1 MPPRPYSDDLS
12 DTDLVRAETGLPAP
26 RLWRSRSNRVVAGVI
41 GGLAEKF
48 GLAALPLRILY
59 GALTVFSMGLLVIPY
74 AAIWAVTQ
82 PHGPARP
89 TPRFWRRSSRKVVA
103 GVLGGLADK
112 FGVPSIVTRVLFSAM
127 TAFTM
132 FLPGIGLYLV
142 LWALMPSVDSAEEPD
157 I

>member
-1 MPPRPYSDDLS
+1 
-12 DTDLVRAETGLPAP
+12 
-26 RLWRSRSNRVVAGVI
+26 
-41 GGLAEKF
+41 
-48 GLAALPLRILY
+48 
-59 GALTVFSMGLLVIPY
+59 
-74 AAIWAVTQ
+74 
-82 PHGPARP
+82 
-89 TPRFWRRSSRKVVA
+89 
-103 GVLGGLADK
+103 VLGGLADK